1 MNLRGHTSTEQGS
14 LTQRERQVLLLL
26 INGATNRALARHL
39 GIAERTL
46 RAHLT
51 SISRKLGLSSRVEA
65 ALYAYRHRE
74 ALLAMRP
81 AGAGSPDS
89 PDGMTIADSAND
101 SGLYHRAAER
111 AIA

>member
-1 MNLRGHTSTEQGS
+1 MTDEPAPTL

-26 INGATNRALARHL
+26 INGTTNRALARQL

-51 SISRKLGLSSRVEA
+51 SISRKLCLSSRVEA

-74 ALLAMRP
+74 SLLAMQP
-81 AGAGSPDS
+81 GDDTDVSDAV
-89 PDGMTIADSAND
+89 
-101 SGLYHRAAER
+101 YHREIER